1 MIKFVKGNLFEAQVD
16 AFVNTVN
23 CVGAMGKGIALQFK
37 QAFPENFRQ
46 YYNACKRK
54 EIKIGNTYITENA
67 SSEFPKYIINFPTK
81 DHWRDPS
88 NIEFVNKGLEDLKVQ
103 IYKLDIKSIAIPPLG
118 SGLGGLSWDL
128 VRESIEKH
136 LSVLGN
142 VEIFVYEPGHAPLIN
157 EMIIRT
163 HKPQMTLSRAIL
175 IILLDRYQK
184 CRYRLSLLEI
194 QKLMYFM
201 QELGQDLKLKYIKH
215 KYGPYAHNLENMLQG
230 LDGHYIKGYRDRT
243 QKAEIEVNKEYLPEA
258 LNTIKGDLFVKAQIE
273 NVFSLIEGFET
284 PYGLELLSTVHWLYI
299 HEGVKQLNEMIEA
312 IKAWN
317 TRKGALFQPNHIEIA
332 FEHLKEKHV
341 FAA

>member
-1 MIKFVKGNLFEAQVD
+1 MIKFVKGNLLEAQVD
-16 AFVNTVN
+16 ALVNTVN

-54 EIKIGNTYITENA
+54 EIKIGRVYITENVL
-67 SSEFPKYIINFPTK
+67 SEFPKYIVNFPTK

-88 NIEFVNKGLEDLKVQ
+88 NIEFVNKGLDDLKEQ
-103 IYKLDIKSIAIPPLG
+103 IHKLGIKSIAIPPLG
-118 SGLGGLSWDL
+118 SGLGGLSWEL
-128 VRESIEKH
+128 VKESIVRC
-136 LSVLGN
+136 LSDLDS
-142 VEIFVYEPGHAPLIN
+142 VEIFVYEPGQVPRIN

-163 HKPQMTLSRAIL
+163 PKPEMTLSRAIL

-184 CRYRLSLLEI
+184 CQYRLSLLEI

-230 LDGHYIKGYRDRT
+230 LDGHYIKGYGDRT
-243 QKAEIEVNKEYLPEA
+243 QKSEIEVNKEYLPEA
-258 LNTIKGDLFVKAQIE
+258 LNAIKENLFINKYIK

-284 PYGLELLSTVHWLYI
+284 PYGLELLSTVHWLYV
-299 HEGVKQLNEMIEA
+299 HEGVKQLNEMIKA
-312 IKAWN
+312 IQAWN
-317 TRKGALFQPNHIEIA
+317 TRKGTLFQPNHIEIA
-332 FEHLKEKHV
+332 LEHLKENHV